1 MDYGIK
7 SKQFFANENSS
18 SMSEMNAKS
27 EFEKN
32 IQSYSQ
38 VGSSIW
44 TSTLK
49 FVQAQK
55 TVILF
60 FDHRTQ
66 LLHSQL
72 PQRWQQLK

>member
-1 MDYGIK
+1 MKRFDSNNGNFYMDYGIK

-38 VGSSIW
+38 VGSSI
-44 TSTLK
+44 
-49 FVQAQK
+49 
-55 TVILF
+55 
-60 FDHRTQ
+60 
-66 LLHSQL
+66 
-72 PQRWQQLK
+72 